1 MLYTSNGD
9 GTYNVAIDF
18 LHHKVIGDLS
28 ELRVDMYEEAD
39 TMKIL
44 IEVNDERYD
53 ISLVDFNK
61 RYGQLIREAI
71 NNIDYFNSFVGLGI
85 DIFEDEFWN
94 KKIKFRKNLS
104 NNISSSLRRNGYKI
118 NASQIKR
125 NYIPK
130 AIGIGSR
137 VSSFVGVG
145 CAIGSAMIEEEIKV
159 SDIYAIA
166 VASTAFIPVSYTHL
180 VIIEPLPIKSRK
192 AIHKVKDTLVI
203 LCHVGYGRR
212 ILGIGNQIDLSI
224 LLRRLL
230 YYGREGL
237 IHPRIECLVVL
248 IQYRRACSVNGHSAC
263 LAHASNHFHLSDDS
277 LEVITFTRLPM
288 DK

>member
-1 MLYTSNGD
+1 MGVGSRGRFCGICLLRAAVCNRLKVVHAIRFGRRIRIMLFVLLRYIIVSCGFTRYQIGNQ
-9 GTYNVAIDF
+9 TYF
-18 LHHKVIGDLS
+18 LQIHV
-28 ELRVDMYEEAD
+28 
-39 TMKIL
+39 
-44 IEVNDERYD
+44 
-53 ISLVDFNK
+53 
-61 RYGQLIREAI
+61 I
-71 NNIDYFNSFVGLGI
+71 NNLLRIVPVRLAEIN
-85 DIFEDEFWN
+85 
-94 KKIKFRKNLS
+94 FR
-104 NNISSSLRRNGYKI
+104 
-118 NASQIKR
+118 
-125 NYIPK
+125 P
-130 AIGIGSR
+130 
-137 VSSFVGVG
+137 
-145 CAIGSAMIEEEIKV
+145 
-159 SDIYAIA
+159 
-166 VASTAFIPVSYTHL
+166 

-203 LCHVGYGRR
+203 LRHVGYGRR

-237 IHPRIECLVVL
+237 IHPRIECPVVL